1 MNKVTFAIVLAFL
14 ALIAGGVALGYVAT
28 TPGDNNEPQVT
39 VVDDSVITNNVI
51 AQVSNPVFTT
61 VDEVLSYQSQKWDEL
76 FIDSVFSNIPPE
88 ILEIVAKVRLGR
100 LQQVT
105 KKELVIEYLQHH
117 QDIYKYIATD
127 SIPLPPARAVDDI
140 LSCDTADTV
149 INGKPYKL
157 LTN

>member
-1 MNKVTFAIVLAFL
+1 MKKVTFAIVLALL
-14 ALIAGGVALGYVAT
+14 ALIAGGIALGYVVT
-28 TPGDNNEPQVT
+28 KPGDYDEPQTT

-51 AQVSNPVFTT
+51 AQVSNPIFTS
-61 VDEVLSYQSQKWDEL
+61 VNEVLSYQSQKWDEL
-76 FIDSVFSNIPPE
+76 FIDSVFSSIPPE
-88 ILEIVAKVRLGR
+88 ILEMVAKVRLGR

-117 QDIYKYIATD
+117 QDIYEYIAMD
-127 SIPLPPARAVDDI
+127 SIPLPPARAVDNT